1 MLTIFAKCSISPSQ
15 ILNSLLNKLLFCFF
29 ENTMTWTVITVKEVK
44 APSGVF
50 PGKVTSDFFQ

>member
-15 ILNSLLNKLLFCFF
+15 ILNTLLFCFF

-50 PGKVTSDFFQ
+50 PGKVTSGFFQ